1 MTDFDDLEVNVP
13 QVLDRLK
20 LDGEVIEQEFVANCV
35 FHNETGSPNLEINTR
50 TGLWHCWVCGERGNL
65 PRLVM
70 LLQGTTYRE
79 AVDVISDYGSML
91 DIVSMRNRNLAQL
104 EAILHP
110 PTTNLKAIDIERYRK
125 GRSWWWCNGIPYG
138 RFNRET
144 VRRFSLGYDGAS
156 KRAVIPVRHDGKWV
170 GIIRRA
176 VNKEQH
182 PRYLYSKNFDR
193 RHVLYGLPYCT
204 SQRDSCVVVEGAKDA
219 LRAYQYGLTNFVATL
234 GTGIT
239 REQLALLTDR
249 FDEVTVFCDND
260 APGHVAQF
268 KMCQI
273 LAEHIPRVFVVQ
285 WRANRKDPNELSETT
300 MRRMLARRIHW
311 TTLVEPDYD
320 PYRVDT
326 GTTHNYRR
334 FATSSTPKP

>member
-13 QVLDRLK
+13 QVLDRLR
-20 LDGEVIEQEFVANCV
+20 LDGEVIQHEFVAQCV
-35 FHNETGSPNLEINTR
+35 FHNESGSPNLEINTR
-50 TGLWHCWVCGERGNL
+50 TGLWHCWVCGEHGNL

-70 LLQGTTYRE
+70 LLQGTTYKD
-79 AVDVISDYGSML
+79 AIDVISDYGSVL
-91 DIVSMRNRNLAQL
+91 DVVSMRNRGLAQL
-104 EAILHP
+104 DAILHP
-110 PTTNLKAIDIERYRK
+110 PRHRLKAVDIERYHK

-144 VRRFSLGYDGAS
+144 VRRFSLGYDGLS
-156 KRAVIPVRHDGKWV
+156 KRAVIPIRAEGKWV

-176 VNKEQH
+176 VNQSQH

-193 RHVLYGLPYCT
+193 RHVLYGLSYCVPQA
-204 SQRDSCVVVEGAKDA
+204 SSCVVVEGAKDA
-219 LRAYQYGLTNFVATL
+219 LRAYQYGLSNFVATL
-234 GTGIT
+234 GTGLT
-239 REQLALLTDR
+239 REQLELLTDR

-260 APGHVAQF
+260 APGHIAQF
-268 KMCQI
+268 KMCQQ

-300 MRRMLARRIHW
+300 MRSMLARRIHW

-320 PYRVDT
+320 PYRVGNSAYGSGRHYTADDT
-326 GTTHNYRR
+326 
-334 FATSSTPKP
+334 